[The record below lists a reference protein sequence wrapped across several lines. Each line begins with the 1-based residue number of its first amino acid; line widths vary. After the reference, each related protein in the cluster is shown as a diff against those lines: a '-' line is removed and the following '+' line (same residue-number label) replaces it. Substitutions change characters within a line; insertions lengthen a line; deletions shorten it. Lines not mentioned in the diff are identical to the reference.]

1 MTAETIID
9 SLALRWPD
17 TEYLSVKEAPEF
29 SDRGGRKIDLL
40 VLSLW
45 RSRGLGIDAVE
56 IKVSMS
62 DWRREL
68 AKAQKADFWWR
79 HSQRFWVAVPAGI
92 ADKVLAEIPEGWGL
106 LACADGK
113 APKVISKPQV
123 RAAEPLPWSSC
134 VGVMRAAAACGIS
147 ALQRAERKGREEG
160 IRIGQ
165 ERAVRPDFTARQL
178 EELRSQVKEFEE
190 AAGVK
195 ISDSWTAGRI
205 GAAVGIVLK
214 ELKDPDWITRQI
226 GSEAGQILTQ
236 IDTLKRDV
244 ERLQKSSER
253 ISSAFRPESRM
264 TA

>member
-17 TEYLSVKEAPEF
+17 AEYLSVREAPEF

-45 RSRGLGIDAVE
+45 RSRGLGIDAIE
-56 IKVSMS
+56 IKASLS
-62 DWRREL
+62 DWKREL
-68 AKAQKADFWWR
+68 QNAHKADFWWR

-92 ADKVLAEIPEGWGL
+92 AEKVKEDLPEGWGL
-106 LACADGK
+106 LACTESK
-113 APKVISKPQV
+113 APKVVSKPAV

-134 VGVMRAAAACGIS
+134 VGVMRAAAACGIN

-160 IRIGQ
+160 VRIGQ
-165 ERAVRPDFTARQL
+165 ERAVRPDFQARQL
-178 EELRSQVKEFEE
+178 EELRNQVKEFEE

-205 GAAVGIVLK
+205 VAAVGIVLK

-253 ISSAFRPESRM
+253 ISSAFRSEERR